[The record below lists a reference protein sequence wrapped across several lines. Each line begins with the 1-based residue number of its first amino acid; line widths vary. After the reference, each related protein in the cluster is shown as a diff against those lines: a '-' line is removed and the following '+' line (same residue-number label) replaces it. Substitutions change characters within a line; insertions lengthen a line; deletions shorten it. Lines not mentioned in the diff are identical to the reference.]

1 MSQLERLYTMDD
13 ISRMTSLPLRVI
25 QNHLRTGTL
34 RGRKIGGQWRF
45 TATDIQEMMES
56 ILPESET
63 AKEQKKVVSDFMD
76 GVHAERKAGA
86 QVCTVADL
94 YILRRTA
101 DKKDEQLR
109 ALLELASK
117 DTDTYY
123 TYHYDE
129 EEGKARFVF
138 FTSAQLVI
146 KIMMIIK

>member
-76 GVHAERKAGA
+76 GVHAER
-86 QVCTVADL
+86 
-94 YILRRTA
+94 
-101 DKKDEQLR
+101 
-109 ALLELASK
+109 
-117 DTDTYY
+117 
-123 TYHYDE
+123 
-129 EEGKARFVF
+129 
-138 FTSAQLVI
+138 
-146 KIMMIIK
+146 